1 MKTHVGRS
9 VAIILCILAGLLIAA
24 VCVYGLNPQSNAVV
38 YVYPMDYL
46 NNAGWFEDESEMTGT
61 LSSDYVQEVYADSG
75 MEVKKIYVEEGDT
88 VKKGDKL
95 LKYDMEEE
103 ELELKLKKLQIRL
116 AKIQIED
123 LEKEVED
130 LKNASASA
138 DEEESAAMTAG
149 TSNGAVML
157 LAMNGNEVVTLA
169 DHLLVAAYGTDLA
182 ADGTDSA
189 VYETD
194 SAVYKTD
201 STADETV
208 DSDLKEKVSSPDDS
222 TKGGEGTKDSPH
234 LFDLAEGGHIKGS
247 LIKTFIE
254 DEEYTLFR
262 EYALNEDGSAGELL
276 ASITVSPD
284 TEFTEALS
292 SFAWYTVTDLIEN
305 QVSVDSIKI
314 RPAKKSVT
322 AGETYE
328 FKVKLA
334 GANSGSASVRWE
346 LKSNRSDDTTL
357 KDGVLTVA
365 KNETAKKLKIIAD
378 AGGKKAKL
386 TLTVKAAPDSG
397 AEDDSRDSDADYDDY
412 DYDDGEEDSWD
423 YDYDYD
429 EDYDFDDDA
438 VSGDLLSEKEKELA
452 DAKMDL
458 KEARI
463 EYKEAKKEVDA
474 ATVRA
479 KTDGEV
485 TLAYTADA
493 LPSDDSPAIIVRS
506 DDGIYVEAAVSELVL
521 DSVQVGGTVY
531 CTSYDTDEE
540 YEAEVLEISDYP
552 TSSNL
557 NDGSGNPNSSFYPMV
572 AYIEDGEDLLSGDT
586 VSITYSSRSMG
597 TVSDEDIFLQ
607 KAYIRSEGNRS
618 YVYRQGADG
627 RLEKRYVQ
635 TGSTLYGQYVE
646 IVSGLTGEDKLAFP
660 YGKNVKE
667 GAKTEISYDEGNII
681 Y

>member
-1 MKTHVGRS
+1 MKTHLGRS

-24 VCVYGLNPQSNAVV
+24 FCVYGLNPQSNAVV
-38 YVYPMDYL
+38 SVYPMDYL
-46 NNAGWFEDESEMTGT
+46 NNAGWFEDESEMIGT
-61 LSSDYVQEVYADSG
+61 LTSDYVQEVYADSG
-75 MEVKKIYVEEGDT
+75 LEVKKIYVEEGDT

-103 ELELKLKKLQIRL
+103 ELEVKLQKLQIRSMKL
-116 AKIQIED
+116 QIED

-130 LKNASASA
+130 LKNTSASA
-138 DEEESAAMTAG
+138 DVKETSVPAAGAG
-149 TSNGAVML
+149 GGTVTLS
-157 LAMNGNEVVTLA
+157 AMNGTEVVALA
-169 DHLLVAAYGTDLA
+169 DHLLAAA
-182 ADGTDSA
+182 EGTDSGSA
-189 VYETD
+189 GTSD
-194 SAVYKTD
+194 SG
-201 STADETV
+201 
-208 DSDLKEKVSSPDDS
+208 LKEKVSSTDEC
-222 TKGGEGTKDSPH
+222 TGGKGTANKPY

-247 LIKTFIE
+247 VIKTLME
-254 DEEYTLFR
+254 NEEYATFR
-262 EYALNEDGSAGELL
+262 EYAAAEDGSAGEQLR
-276 ASITVSPD
+276 SITVSSD
-284 TEFTEALS
+284 TEFTETLS
-292 SFAWYTVTDLIEN
+292 SFAWYTVSDLIEN
-305 QVSVDSIKI
+305 RVIVDSIIIK
-314 RPAKKSVT
+314 PAKSSVT
-322 AGETYE
+322 AGKTYE
-328 FKVKLA
+328 FKVKLT
-334 GANSGSASVRWE
+334 GTNKGSAAVRWQ
-346 LKSNRSDDTTL
+346 LKNNNSDKTTL
-357 KDGVLTVA
+357 ENGVLTVA
-365 KNETAKKLKIIAD
+365 KKETAKKIKVIAV
-378 AGGKKAKL
+378 AGGKKATL
-386 TLTVKAAPDSG
+386 TLTVKAAKDSG
-397 AEDDSRDSDADYDDY
+397 SSGNSSDDNV
-412 DYDDGEEDSWD
+412 D

-429 EDYDFDDDA
+429 DDYDDEDWDAGLDDDYG
-438 VSGDLLSEKEKELA
+438 SYSSSGGGDLLSEKEEELA
-452 DAKMDL
+452 EARMEL
-458 KEARI
+458 KEARV

-493 LPSDDSPAIIVRS
+493 LPVDDSPAIIVRS
-506 DDGIYVEAAVSELVL
+506 DEGMYVEAAVSELIL

-552 TSSNL
+552 TSAYI
-557 NDGSGNPNSSFYPMV
+557 NDGSSNPNSSYYPMV

-597 TVSDEDIFLQ
+597 TVTDEDIFLQ

-646 IVSGLTGEDKLAFP
+646 IVSGLTTRDYLAFP

-667 GAKTEISYDEGNII
+667 GAKTEISYDEENII